1 MEKYNNVMQ
10 DFVLIILWHII
21 VFIILCISRRP
32 CADNFT
38 FDTTRTSSYMRRMI
52 HHCQHWDNGL
62 PSSWMEDWVEYTDG
76 KQLEKFLSQ
85 EKTGFASGAGI
96 NRKVILC
103 FIIYIQN
110 MYYLIHTIYGPFQRY
125 LFTILWRQ
133 QHMVRDIAFGEDSK
147 RTFQGWSMVII
158 ARRKTTKRETVCLK
172 TTIYSRREIL
182 NSVLPAMPQATG
194 YQRPR
199 VINLLQSSPSSQL
212 GTPRESYSGSILCCY
227 PWGSDMSQ
235 CDFLI

>member
-103 FIIYIQN
+103 FTINIQN
-110 MYYLIHTIYGPFQRY
+110 MYYLIHTIYRPLQIFQRY
-125 LFTILWRQ
+125 VFTKSRGHE
-133 QHMVRDIAFGEDSK
+133 HMVQDMASGEDYK
-147 RTFQGWSMVII
+147 RTFQGWPMVII
-158 ARRKTTKRETVCLK
+158 ARRKNIKNGDDLSENNHL
-172 TTIYSRREIL
+172 
-182 NSVLPAMPQATG
+182 
-194 YQRPR
+194 
-199 VINLLQSSPSSQL
+199 
-212 GTPRESYSGSILCCY
+212 
-227 PWGSDMSQ
+227 
-235 CDFLI
+235 